1 MRFPTLSHD
10 SYFLKTNN
18 MNTSIIEVK
27 SGKDKKRFIDF
38 PHELYKDDPNYVPEI
53 YIGQKELLSEKK
65 NPFFR
70 HSKVQLYLAYQNDK
84 IVGRIAAIRNNEYNK
99 FANANVG
106 FFGLFDV
113 IENYEVAKILLDT
126 ATEWIKKEKLDAII
140 GPTNFS
146 TNDTAGLLVD
156 GFDRPPVVMMTY
168 NKPYYVTF
176 LEQYG
181 FVKQMDL
188 LAYHVT
194 EQTVNMKSV
203 RIANMLAE
211 RLEKRGIVVR
221 NVKMK
226 NFKQEVGLIREIY
239 KNAWDK
245 NWGFVPPTDAEFNHL
260 AEGLKMVIDPD
271 FALIAE
277 HEGKA
282 IAFALA
288 VPDINV
294 IARTIKKGR
303 LLPTGIFKLLF
314 QKKKIKGLRVILLG
328 VLEDYRKMGIE
339 GIFYARII
347 SRGMEKGFTEA
358 EASWILDNNEMMKK
372 GVEGANMVPYKRYR
386 IYEKK
391 IE

>member
-1 MRFPTLSHD
+1 MTI
-10 SYFLKTNN
+10 N
-18 MNTSIIEVK
+18 IIEVK
-27 SGKDKKRFIDF
+27 SAKEKKRFIDF

-65 NPFFR
+65 NPFFH
-70 HSKVQLYLAYQNDK
+70 HSKVQLYLAYEGNK
-84 IVGRIAAIRNNEYNK
+84 IVGRIAAIRNNEYNRY
-99 FANANVG
+99 ADVNVG
-106 FFGLFDV
+106 FFGLFDMV
-113 IENYEVAKILLDT
+113 ENYGVAKKLLDT
-126 ATEWIKKEKLDAII
+126 AVGWVKKENLNAVL

-156 GFDRPPVVMMTY
+156 GFDRPPVVMMVY
-168 NKPYYVTF
+168 NKPYYADF

-181 FVKQMDL
+181 FKKQMDM

-194 EQTVNMKSV
+194 EETVNMKSV
-203 RIANMLAE
+203 RITKMLGE
-211 RLEKRGIVVR
+211 RLAKKGIEVR
-221 NVKMK
+221 KVNMK
-226 NFKQEVGLIREIY
+226 NFKQEVNTIREIY

-260 AEGLKMVIDPD
+260 AEGLKMVVDPD

-277 HEGKA
+277 HGGKA
-282 IAFALA
+282 VAFALA

-294 IARTIKKGR
+294 IAKNIKKGR

-314 QKKKIKGLRVILLG
+314 QKKKIKRLRILLLG

-339 GIFYARII
+339 GIFYGRII
-347 SRGMEKGFTEA
+347 SRGMEKGYNEA

-372 GVEGANMVPYKRYR
+372 GVEGVNMVAYKRYR

-391 IE
+391 LT

>member
-1 MRFPTLSHD
+1 
-10 SYFLKTNN
+10 

-27 SGKDKKRFIDF
+27 SNRDKKRFIDF

-70 HSKVQLYLAYQNDK
+70 HSKVQLYLAYQNEE
-84 IVGRIAAIRNNEYNK
+84 IVGRIAAIRNNEYNN

-113 IENYEVAKILLDT
+113 IENYEVAKVLLDT
-126 ATEWIKKEKLDAII
+126 ANQWVKNEKLDAVL

-146 TNDTAGLLVD
+146 TNDTAGLLVE

-181 FVKQMDL
+181 FVSQMDL

-194 EQTVNMKSV
+194 EQTVNTKSV
-203 RIANMLAE
+203 RIANMLGE
-211 RLEKRGIVVR
+211 RLEKKGITVR
-221 NVKMK
+221 SVNMK
-226 NFKQEVGLIREIY
+226 NFKTEVNTICDIY
-239 KNAWDK
+239 QNAWDK
-245 NWGFVPPTDAEFNHL
+245 NWGFVPPTKAEFNHL
-260 AEGLKMVIDPD
+260 AEGLKMVVDPD

-277 HEGKA
+277 DKGKA
-282 IAFALA
+282 VAFALA
-288 VPDINV
+288 VPDINI

-314 QKKKIKGLRVILLG
+314 QKKKIKRLRIILLG
-328 VLEDYRKMGIE
+328 VLEGYRKMGIE

-347 SRGMEKGFTEA
+347 SRGMEKGYNEA

-391 IE
+391 IEN

>member
-1 MRFPTLSHD
+1 MD
-10 SYFLKTNN
+10 TN
-18 MNTSIIEVK
+18 IIEVK
-27 SGKDKKRFIDF
+27 TRGDKKRFIDF
-38 PHELYKDDPNYVPEI
+38 PHELYKGDPNYVPEI

-70 HSKVQLYLAYQNDK
+70 HSKVQLYLAYQGKK
-84 IVGRIAAIRNNEYNK
+84 IVGRIAAIRNNEYNR
-99 FANANVG
+99 FANSNVG

-113 IENYEVAKILLDT
+113 IENYEVAEKLLDT
-126 ATEWIKKEKLDAII
+126 ATKWIKNEKLDAIL

-156 GFDRPPVVMMTY
+156 GFDRPPVIMTTY
-168 NKPYYVTF
+168 NKSYYVDF
-176 LEQYG
+176 LEKYG
-181 FVKQMDL
+181 FKKQMDM

-194 EQTVNMKSV
+194 EETVNKKSV
-203 RIANMLAE
+203 RIANMLGE
-211 RLEKRGIVVR
+211 RILKKGIRVR
-221 NVKMK
+221 KVEMK
-226 NFKQEVGLIREIY
+226 NFKQEVNTIREIY
-239 KNAWDK
+239 KGAWDK
-245 NWGFVPPTDAEFNHL
+245 NWGFFPPTDAEFNHL

-314 QKKKIKGLRVILLG
+314 QKKKIKRLRIILLG

-347 SRGMEKGFTEA
+347 SRGIEKGFNEA

-372 GVEGANMVPYKRYR
+372 GVEGVNMVAYKRYR

-391 IE
+391 ING

>member
-1 MRFPTLSHD
+1 M
-10 SYFLKTNN
+10 K
-18 MNTSIIEVK
+18 TSIIEVQT
-27 SGKDKKRFIDF
+27 GRDKKRFIDF
-38 PHELYKDDPNYVPEI
+38 PHDLYKGDPNYVPEI

-70 HSKVQLYLAYQNDK
+70 HSKVQLYLAWQDNK
-84 IVGRIAAIRNNEYNK
+84 IVGRIAAIRNNEYNR
-99 FANANVG
+99 FANTNVG
-106 FFGLFDV
+106 YFGLFDV
-113 IENYEVAKILLDT
+113 VEDYDVAKLLLDT
-126 ATEWIKKEKLDAII
+126 AAGWVRQEGLDGIM
-140 GPTNFS
+140 GPANFS

-156 GFDRPPVVMMTY
+156 GFDRPPVVMMVY

-176 LEQYG
+176 LERYG
-181 FVKQMDL
+181 FTKQMDM

-194 EQTVNMKSV
+194 EEMVNMKSV

-211 RLEKRGIVVR
+211 RLSKRGIEVR

-226 NFKQEVGLIREIY
+226 NFKQEVATIRDIY
-239 KNAWDK
+239 KGAWDK
-245 NWGFVPPTDAEFNHL
+245 NWGFVPPTNEEFNHL

-277 HEGKA
+277 HDGKA
-282 IAFALA
+282 VAFALA
-288 VPDINV
+288 IPDIN
-294 IARTIKKGR
+294 TIVKDMKKGR

-314 QKKKIKGLRVILLG
+314 QKKKIKRLRIILLG

-347 SRGMEKGFTEA
+347 SRGIEKGFNEA

-372 GVEGANMVPYKRYR
+372 GVEGVNMVAYKRYR
-386 IYEKK
+386 MYEKK
-391 IE
+391 CN

>member
-1 MRFPTLSHD
+1 MQ
-10 SYFLKTNN
+10 TN
-18 MNTSIIEVK
+18 IIEVTTRR
-27 SGKDKKRFIDF
+27 DRKRFIDF
-38 PHELYKDDPNYVPEI
+38 PHDLYNGDPNYVPEI

-70 HSKVQLYLAYQNDK
+70 HSKAQLYLAYQGNK
-84 IVGRIAAIRNNEYNK
+84 IVGRIAAIRNNEYNR

-106 FFGLFDV
+106 YFGLFDV
-113 IENYEVAKILLDT
+113 VENYDVAKILLDT
-126 ATEWIKKEKLDAII
+126 ATAWIKKENLNAIM
-140 GPTNFS
+140 GPANFS

-176 LEQYG
+176 LERYG
-181 FVKQMDL
+181 FAKKMDM

-194 EQTVNMKSV
+194 EETVNMKSV

-211 RLEKRGIVVR
+211 RLSKRGIKVR
-221 NVKMK
+221 KVNMK
-226 NFKQEVGLIREIY
+226 NFKKEVATIREIY
-239 KNAWDK
+239 KDAWDK
-245 NWGFVPPTDAEFNHL
+245 NWGFVPPTDAEFNHT

-277 HEGKA
+277 HKGNPV
-282 IAFALA
+282 AFALA

-294 IARTIKKGR
+294 IAKNIKKGR

-314 QKKKIKGLRVILLG
+314 QKKKIKRLRIILLG

-347 SRGMEKGFTEA
+347 SRGMEKGFNEA

-372 GVEGANMVPYKRYR
+372 GVEGVNMVAYKRYR
-386 IYEKK
+386 MYEKK
-391 IE
+391 LMV